1 MAETQANK
9 LRARTRDALGPKVR
23 GSRGHHPVPCM
34 AVQVLQLIQPPFFP
48 SAQGV
53 MPEPLGSEEEC
64 LPSAPHLTSYLYLHL
79 LSPEQTSCLQLQ
91 LASFP
96 FFWAQVAGE
105 HMVPWTKVRSTS
117 VI

>member
-23 GSRGHHPVPCM
+23 GSLGHNSAPCK

-53 MPEPLGSEEEC
+53 MPEPLAQKRNAC
-64 LPSAPHLTSYLYLHL
+64 HLPLTCHPIFILM
-79 LSPEQTSCLQLQ
+79 C
-91 LASFP
+91 
-96 FFWAQVAGE
+96 
-105 HMVPWTKVRSTS
+105 
-117 VI
+117 